1 MKPKP
6 EYCTKVLA
14 KHILSSVFWGK
25 NDIISK
31 SFVIAEVGMQRE
43 ILNKVYDLS
52 MHGLEFFPK
61 DIENDVIEAIWN
73 MIPKKNRR

>member
-6 EYCTKVLA
+6 EHCIKVLA
-14 KHILSSVFWGK
+14 KNILPHVFSGK
-25 NDIISK
+25 HDIISK

-52 MHGLEFFPK
+52 MHDLEFFPK
-61 DIENDVIEAIWN
+61 DIEDDVVEAVWS
-73 MIPKKNRR
+73 MIPEKNRR